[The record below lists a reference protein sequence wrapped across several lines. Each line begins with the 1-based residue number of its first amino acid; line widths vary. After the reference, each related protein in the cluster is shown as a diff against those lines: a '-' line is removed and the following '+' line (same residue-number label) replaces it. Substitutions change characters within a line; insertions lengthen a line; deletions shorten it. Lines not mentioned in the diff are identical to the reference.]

1 MSMSR
6 ILEAAAA
13 IDRAKALLAEI
24 NGRTDTVARLDDIR
38 LLCIAATNRE
48 ALLAAWPGADAPVIP
63 ELSDDVREFAAVVLG
78 LLEGKTGVPS

>member
-13 IDRAKALLAEI
+13 IDRAKALLAEV

-38 LLCIAATNRE
+38 LLCIAATNRD

-63 ELSDDVREFAAVVLG
+63 ELSDDVREFATVILRLVNG
-78 LLEGKTGVPS
+78 TDPSRL